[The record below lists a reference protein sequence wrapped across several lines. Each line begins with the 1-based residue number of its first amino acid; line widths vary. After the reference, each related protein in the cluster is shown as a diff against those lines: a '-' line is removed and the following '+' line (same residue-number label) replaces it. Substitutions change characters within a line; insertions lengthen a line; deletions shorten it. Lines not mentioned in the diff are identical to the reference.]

1 MGSTDIIAVVTDNE
15 QPQAELE
22 QQEKPKGIM
31 AWLRYAFAIEEFSED
46 SLSAE
51 EKEVLQ
57 NIVEIIDRRGMST
70 PAILWIESHRHLN
83 FTGSQLVKI
92 VEPLH
97 DISYEFMRWLM
108 MKLGV
113 GYITPEQLSK
123 LQSALEKRYSIEY
136 LLQQIEQ
143 RASRTR
149 EEVREEMQAELDGD
163 KAVSSESEGE
173 TGNRPD

>member
-1 MGSTDIIAVVTDNE
+1 MVSEPENNGTEIQDE
-15 QPQAELE
+15 QPR
-22 QQEKPKGIM
+22 PKGFM
-31 AWLRYAFAIEEFSED
+31 AWLRYAFAIEEFSEN
-46 SLSAE
+46 SLTE
-51 EKEVLQ
+51 DEKSVLR
-57 NIVEIIDRRGMST
+57 EIAAIIQRRGMST

-97 DISYEFMRWLM
+97 DISYEFIRWLM
-108 MKLGV
+108 MKLGL

-143 RASRTR
+143 AEAQGLGSQDASGDAAA
-149 EEVREEMQAELDGD
+149 AEDGD
-163 KAVSSESEGE
+163 DDAGADSADDA
-173 TGNRPD
+173 PDPRN

>member
-1 MGSTDIIAVVTDNE
+1 MTDNE

-22 QQEKPKGIM
+22 QQEKPRSIM

-51 EKEVLQ
+51 EKDVLQ
-57 NIVEIIDRRGMST
+57 NIAEIIDRRGMST

-97 DISYEFMRWLM
+97 DLSYEFMRWLM

-149 EEVREEMQAELDGD
+149 EEVLAARQAELDEEQAGD
-163 KAVSSESEGE
+163 GQDS
-173 TGNRPD
+173 GNKSD